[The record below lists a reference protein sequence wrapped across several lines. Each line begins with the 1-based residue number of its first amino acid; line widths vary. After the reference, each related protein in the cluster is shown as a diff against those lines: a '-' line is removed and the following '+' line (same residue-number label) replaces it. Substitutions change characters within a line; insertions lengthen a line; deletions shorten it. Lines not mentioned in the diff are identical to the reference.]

1 MSAYDGIK
9 GITTPRVWTP
19 PLRELTPE
27 TSLGFM
33 VIEFARDVL
42 HVNLVPWQEWLFIHA
57 LEIVGDFNGDWRFR
71 FRKIVVMVARQ
82 QGKTLMS
89 VILSAF
95 FLYVLQV
102 ALVLGTSLD
111 LSKAEEVWM
120 ELVNISRTNPEL
132 NEEIDKVSQT
142 NGNKQL
148 ILKGYRRYKIAAITG
163 NAASHGGRG
172 DSNDLVIL
180 DELREHKTW
189 AAWSATTKST
199 NARPRG
205 MVWCFT
211 NAGTPESIVL
221 RTLRAKAHMRLGD
234 PDGVAA
240 QVLDSLPPLPEGVEE
255 DDTLGWFEWS
265 APPKCSIYDIEAHRQ
280 ANPSLGYGFIEER
293 TIMSD
298 AQTDEEGLF
307 RTEVL
312 CQFVDAIIQGPFPE
326 GSWELGMDEKSAIYD
341 GAHVYFGIDTS
352 FDRKYTAIA
361 ACGMRSDGEWHVEV
375 VAYRP
380 GIDWAI
386 DWIRERHTDEQPI
399 SVAWQ
404 GNGAT
409 ISSVGDRFKSIPNL
423 DYFEAKGGDLTA
435 FHGRFYDSVITLMD
449 DAEIEAVPV
458 HHLPQPALDI
468 AAKVAQKRSVGD
480 GSWLFDRKSSP
491 QDISPLMACVMAYGM
506 ATSEATYKPPKI
518 APSAYN
524 EPGHDLLF
532 I

>member
-1 MSAYDGIK
+1 MSKYDDVR
-9 GITTPRVWTP
+9 GITEPRVYTP
-19 PLRELTPE
+19 PLRELTPQ
-27 TSLGFM
+27 TSLGFLA
-33 VIEFARDVL
+33 VEFARDVL
-42 HVNLVPWQEWLFIHA
+42 HINLVPWQQWFLIHA
-57 LEIVGDFNGDWRFR
+57 LEITGELSGDWRFR
-71 FRKIVVMVARQ
+71 FRKVICTVARQ
-82 QGKTLMS
+82 NGKTALS
-89 VILSAF
+89 VVISAF
-95 FLYVLQV
+95 FLYVLKV
-102 ALVLGTSLD
+102 ALILGTSLD
-111 LSKAEEVWM
+111 LSKAEEVWT
-120 ELVNISRTNPEL
+120 ELVHISQENDDL
-132 NEEIDKVSQT
+132 KDEIEKVSNT
-142 NGNKQL
+142 NGNKML
-148 ILKGYRRYKIAAITG
+148 ILKGYRRYKIAAVTG
-163 NAASHGGRG
+163 AAASHGGRG

-189 AAWSATTKST
+189 TAWSATTKST

-205 MVWCFT
+205 LVICFS

-221 RTLRAKAHMRLGD
+221 KTLRAKAHMRLGD
-234 PDGVAA
+234 PDGIAA
-240 QVLDSLPPLPEGVEE
+240 QVLDALPPLPEGIEE

-265 APPKCSIYDIEAHRQ
+265 APPKCSIYDIEGHRQ
-280 ANPSLGYGFIEER
+280 ANPSLGYGFLEER

-298 AQTDEEGLF
+298 AQTDKEGDF

-312 CQFVDAIIQGPFPE
+312 CQFVDAIIEGPFPE
-326 GSWELGMDEKSAIYD
+326 GSWELGMDEKSSIYE
-341 GAHVYFGIDTS
+341 GAHVYYGVDTS

-361 ACGMRSDGEWHVEV
+361 ACGMRPDGEWHVEV

-386 DWIRERHTDEQPI
+386 DWIKERHTDEDPL

-409 ISSVGDRFKSIPNL
+409 ISSVGDRFKGIPNL
-423 DYFEAKGGDLTA
+423 DFFEAKGGDLTA

-458 HHLPQPALDI
+458 HHIPQPALDI

-491 QDISPLMACVMAYGM
+491 QDISPLVACVMAYGM
-506 ATSEATYKPPKI
+506 ATSEDAYKPPKI
-518 APSAYN
+518 APSAYSD
-524 EPGHDLLF
+524 GHDLLF